1 MTYQEYLY
9 EIRSLEMDELAEKRK
24 IDVLDKDVESAEHLI
39 EMKLLSISIEDV
51 LLTLPTKA
59 LGSNCYSKSL
69 NEQSNLYE
77 ADQFNKIVRF
87 LTLIEAIENDY
98 NSFQKKV
105 RKSYYLRPSKNDA
118 ETLVSRYNLLKD
130 EYQLMDV
137 LIDAVISD
145 SVLFNKVYNML
156 EDRGVFM
163 PAYDKMNFENLSSIA
178 SNMVQIVEQNAI
190 STENLSNINRE
201 LWETNSR
208 LEYSNEFL
216 VSIDAG
222 VKASNILSAI
232 QNYQM
237 YRTRKILKG

>member
-1 MTYQEYLY
+1 
-9 EIRSLEMDELAEKRK
+9 
-24 IDVLDKDVESAEHLI
+24 
-39 EMKLLSISIEDV
+39 
-51 LLTLPTKA
+51 
-59 LGSNCYSKSL
+59 
-69 NEQSNLYE
+69 
-77 ADQFNKIVRF
+77 
-87 LTLIEAIENDY
+87 
-98 NSFQKKV
+98 
-105 RKSYYLRPSKNDA
+105 
-118 ETLVSRYNLLKD
+118 
-130 EYQLMDV
+130 MDV

-163 PAYDKMNFENLSSIA
+163 TAYDKMNFENLSSIA
-178 SNMVQIVEQNAI
+178 SNMVQIVEQNEI
-190 STENLSNINRE
+190 SNENLSNINRE

-216 VSIDAG
+216 GSIDAG